1 MRSLQTILFALFISL
16 VLSACQESNSSE
28 STETASSP
36 QDETIVSDDS
46 ETSDTTDDGT
56 PDDSGS
62 QDDSGGGSSEDTTE
76 PTPTPVAPP
85 ASEETNPGP
94 TPTPPVTP
102 VTPVTP
108 VEEQPTPVEEEP
120 TPVTEEPTP
129 VVEEPT
135 PVAEE
140 EPTVVDEQVSR
151 GAPQLTSATISGD
164 NVQLSWSNANSDP
177 DGGYDV
183 WIDEQDTGADR
194 TVSTSAV
201 IAGLDLSVRH
211 CFKVESR
218 YVGASE
224 FYVSNEMCTEA
235 QAAVNQAPTIGGSPV
250 TQVDAGTAYRFT
262 PTAND
267 ADGDDLS
274 YRVANQPSWASF
286 NSSTGTLSGTP
297 SAQDVGTYNNIRIT
311 VNDGTDEATLTAFS
325 ITVNTV
331 EVAATTG
338 SISLRWT
345 APTTRTDNT
354 PLSLS
359 DIDGYSIYVGT
370 TRNNLQLYVDVA
382 QGDATRYT
390 INDIDLG
397 DYYVAISAYD
407 RDGRSSALSNI
418 VMKSAN

>member
-16 VLSACQESNSSE
+16 VLSACQSSDTE

-36 QDETIVSDDS
+36 QDETVVSDDS
-46 ETSDTTDDGT
+46 GTASDTSDDGNT
-56 PDDSGS
+56 ADSGS
-62 QDDSGGGSSEDTTE
+62 QDDSGGGSAEDTPE

-85 ASEETNPGP
+85 ASQESEP
-94 TPTPPVTP
+94 TPAPAPT
-102 VTPVTP
+102 TPVTP
-108 VEEQPTPVEEEP
+108 VEEQPAPVTEDP
-120 TPVTEEPTP
+120 APVTEE
-129 VVEEPT
+129 EPA

-140 EPTVVDEQVSR
+140 EPAPAVEDQVSR
-151 GAPQLTSATISGD
+151 GAPRLTSASVSGD
-164 NVQLSWSNANSDP
+164 NVQLNWSNANSDP

-201 IAGLDLSVRH
+201 ITGLDLSVRH

-218 YVGASE
+218 YVEASE

-235 QAAVNQAPTIGGSPV
+235 QAAANQAPTISGTPA
-250 TQVDAGTAYRFT
+250 TRVDAGTAYSFT

-274 YRVANQPSWASF
+274 YRVANLPSWASF
-286 NSSTGTLSGTP
+286 NSTTGALRGTP
-297 SAQDVGTYNNIRIT
+297 DSQDVGTYNNIRIT
-311 VNDGTDEATLTAFS
+311 VSDGTDEATLAAFT

-345 APTTRTDNT
+345 APRTRTDGA

-359 DIDGYSIYVGT
+359 DIDGYSIYLGT
-370 TRNNLQLYVDVA
+370 SRNNLQMYVDVA
-382 QGDATRYT
+382 QGDAVRYT
-390 INDIDLG
+390 INDIELG

-407 RDGRSSALSNI
+407 MNGRSSALSNI

>member
-1 MRSLQTILFALFISL
+1 MRSLQIILLALFISL
-16 VLSACQESNSSE
+16 VLSACQESNSTE

-36 QDETIVSDDS
+36 QDEAVVSDAS
-46 ETSDTTDDGT
+46 ETSDTSDEGT
-56 PDDSGS
+56 SDDSGS
-62 QDDSGGGSSEDTTE
+62 QDDSGDGSEDTTE

-85 ASEETNPGP
+85 ASEETDPEP
-94 TPTPPVTP
+94 TPTTP

-108 VEEQPTPVEEEP
+108 VEEQPAPVEQEPAPVTEEPAPVEEEP
-120 TPVTEEPTP
+120 TPVTEEPVTGG
-129 VVEEPT
+129 
-135 PVAEE
+135 
-140 EPTVVDEQVSR
+140 DEQVSR

-164 NVQLSWSNANSDP
+164 NVQLSWRNANSDP

-194 TVSTSAV
+194 TASTSAV
-201 IAGLDLSVRH
+201 ITGLDLSVRH

-235 QAAVNQAPTIGGSPV
+235 QAAANQAPTIGGSPV

-262 PTAND
+262 PSAND

-274 YRVANQPSWASF
+274 YRVTNQPSWASF

-311 VNDGTDEATLTAFS
+311 VSDGTDEATLTAFS

-331 EVAATTG
+331 EAVATTG
-338 SISLRWT
+338 SISLRWA

-354 PLSLS
+354 PLRLS
-359 DIDGYSIYVGT
+359 DINGYSIYMGT
-370 TRNNLQLYVDVA
+370 TRNNLQMVVDVA
-382 QGDATRYT
+382 QGDAVSYT
-390 INDIDLG
+390 INDLDLG

-407 RDGRSSALSNI
+407 QDGRSSSLSNI